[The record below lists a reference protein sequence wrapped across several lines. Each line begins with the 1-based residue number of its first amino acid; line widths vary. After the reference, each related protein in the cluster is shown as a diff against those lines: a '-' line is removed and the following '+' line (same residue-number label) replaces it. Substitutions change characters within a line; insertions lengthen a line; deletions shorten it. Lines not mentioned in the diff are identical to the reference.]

1 MIGGWVRLGGW
12 MTGAAAASGGR
23 VSWREFV
30 QSFRQTAAAQLDML
44 PAIGVGACVVALLWI
59 NWRVAKRL
67 SASWEARRGGA
78 THHS

>member
-1 MIGGWVRLGGW
+1 MIAGWAQLAGRTV
-12 MTGAAAASGGR
+12 GAAATPSGR

-30 QSFRQTAAAQLDML
+30 ESFRQTAAAQLDML
-44 PAIGVGACVVALLWI
+44 PAIGIGASVLVLLWV

-78 THHS
+78 ARHP